1 MLVLPKVARPS
12 RTSGAR
18 EPDSAPGG
26 QPPVS
31 SAAKPGPAAGET
43 GGKEGEGTAEAD
55 ALQVKKDLPE
65 AKDAEENRIVSN
77 EYTFGDRHPKDDRKA
92 GDTGDSGRDHEDQ
105 KGGSSHAVPS
115 SLPSGAPPHQPPQP
129 VSSLITGFQAAVEN
143 NPYLQIS
150 TRFTNEEEFD
160 QPLPPTNYGGESEH
174 PLQSV
179 PTGATA
185 MLAPSSDTKS
195 AADPA

>member
-1 MLVLPKVARPS
+1 M
-12 RTSGAR
+12 
-18 EPDSAPGG
+18 
-26 QPPVS
+26 
-31 SAAKPGPAAGET
+31 
-43 GGKEGEGTAEAD
+43 GGKEGEGTAEAG
-55 ALQVKKDLPE
+55 APQVKKNLPE
-65 AKDAEENRIVSN
+65 VKDAEENRIVSN
-77 EYTFGDRHPKDDRKA
+77 EYTFGDRHPKENKKA
-92 GDTGDSGRDHEDQ
+92 EDTGDSGPDHEDQ

-115 SLPSGAPPHQPPQP
+115 SLPSGAPPHQPSQP

-150 TRFTNEEEFD
+150 TRFTNEEELD
-160 QPLPPTNYGGESEH
+160 QPLPPVNHGGEPEH

-185 MLAPSSDTKS
+185 MLAPSSGTRS